1 MWGKASGLCPT
12 LTPHSAAKLFY
23 GTTFLVHAE
32 ILDVDVAPEARVEEQ
47 VPSRM
52 MVVIVNVNA
61 IAIPYPVAA
70 TIEVVGSHH
79 PVGIVIEHH
88 ASGGVIDAPGNVFVF
103 HVRVATVWIGVPWL
117 DAIVIVVPAF
127 VITVVMVVAVNARVF
142 DLAFVLSVI
151 VMITVSVGVLL
162 LTFVLPV
169 VLMVVAI
176 LLGPRQGHGHCQGHE
191 KRSGYDFAH
200 ALSLLKKPFRPNS
213 VMRRAT
219 FAGTTFRWRAGASFY
234 CLTNR
239 GIHWMATKPT
249 FHFSYDPRPVA
260 HPTTIFIASEIFYPL
275 ARRGKAYNPGDPEV
289 TLRKRICCFGWLL
302 CAVTCA
308 PRLDCAQQTAQE
320 KAAQEKEQI
329 LWQKLEATIGETARS
344 LDGVL
349 GVAILDL
356 STGQKYFLHADEV
369 LPTASSIKIAI
380 LAEFYRQVQQGKLK
394 FNDLYTLQPGDLVG
408 GSGIAEALT
417 PGVTR
422 LTLRDVAV
430 LMISVSD
437 NSATNII
444 IDRIGMES
452 VNALLDSLA
461 LTHTRLGRKM
471 MDLKAAAKGRE
482 NVATP
487 REMVMLLE
495 DLYRGKVLNKQFTE
509 DFFNLLSIHKESY
522 IPRELPENLRVAN
535 KPGELEGVRCDSGIV
550 FTANRPYVISVM
562 TTYLRHEGD
571 GEQAIIRISTA
582 AYRMFDR
589 FSRASEYG
597 RVISP
602 HDTGNP

>member
-1 MWGKASGLCPT
+1 M
-12 LTPHSAAKLFY
+12 
-23 GTTFLVHAE
+23 HAE
-32 ILDVDVAPEARVEEQ
+32 ILDVNIAPEARVEEQ

-70 TIEVVGSHH
+70 AIQVVGSHH

-88 ASGGVIDAPGNVFVF
+88 APRGVIDAPRDVFAF
-103 HVRVATVWIGVPWL
+103 HVRVVAVRIGMPWL
-117 DAIVIVVPAF
+117 DAVVIVIPAGMRVVRIIPAF
-127 VITVVMVVAVNARVF
+127 VIAVVMVAAVNVRMF
-142 DLAFVLSVI
+142 DLAFVLSII
-151 VMITVSVGVLL
+151 VMIAVGVGVLFL
-162 LTFVLPV
+162 AFVLPV
-169 VLMVVAI
+169 ILMLVAVLP
-176 LLGPRQGHGHCQGHE
+176 GPRRGQGHCQGHE
-191 KRSGYDFAH
+191 KRPCYDFAH
-200 ALSLLKKPFRPNS
+200 ELSLLKMYCWPNS
-213 VMRRAT
+213 VMRRPA
-219 FAGTTFRWRAGASFY
+219 FADAIFRRRVGASSY

-239 GIHWMATKPT
+239 RIHMTATKPT
-249 FHFSYDPRPVA
+249 FHFSYDPGCREYQAAALTAEVASALVRDALRP
-260 HPTTIFIASEIFYPL
+260 
-275 ARRGKAYNPGDPEV
+275 YNPVDQEV
-289 TLRKRICCFGWLL
+289 TLVKRIFWLAL
-302 CAVTCA
+302 LVGAGACA
-308 PRLDCAQQTAQE
+308 PRLGCAQQTSQG
-320 KAAQEKEQI
+320 KAPQEKEQI
-329 LWQKLEATIGETARS
+329 LWQKLEATIGETDRN

-356 STGQKYFLHADEV
+356 STGQKYFLHGDEV

-394 FNDLYTLQPGDLVG
+394 FNDLYTLQQTDLVG

-430 LMISVSD
+430 LMVSVSD

-444 IDRIGMES
+444 IDRIGMEN
-452 VNALLDSLA
+452 VNALLDSLG
-461 LTHTRLGRKM
+461 LTHTRLRRKM
-471 MDLKAAAKGRE
+471 MDLKAASEGRE

-487 REMVMLLE
+487 REMMLLLE
-495 DLYRGKVLNKQFTE
+495 ALYKGKVLNKQLTE
-509 DFFNLLSIHKESY
+509 DYFNLLSIHKESY
-522 IPRELPENLRVAN
+522 IPRELPEDLRVAN
-535 KPGELEGVRCDSGIV
+535 KPGELEGVRCDSGII
-550 FTANRPYVISVM
+550 FTGNRPFVISVM
-562 TTYLRHEGD
+562 TTYLRRERD
-571 GEQAIIRISTA
+571 GGEAIIRISTA